1 MDLNLINVL
10 PQSKA
15 PSPSSSNVAPSD
27 KTKPAFADVLSAQPQ
42 PRSAHDGDPAAK
54 TATSK
59 VSGPKQDSEKKDKS
73 AKQVERDSKQAEAV
87 PTTDS
92 PIPPQTRTVPIE
104 IQRLSFFPCA
114 PTPAPDL
121 SDASLKAVDSKG
133 EKPLSML
140 GLTQASVVGNPAPSN
155 TAQTRTAVLPQA
167 SKGSPSFVEGIAQTQ
182 VAGNQPPTVQ
192 HQKAPESTSVGAALQ
207 NGSEIEKEV
216 PGGNDSPKAELAA
229 SGQTPAGSTPFAG
242 NLDATTTLANS
253 DPAADAK
260 PDSTTSV
267 KAGVTGDDKNP
278 PTNATPS
285 TVVAPDQAIGTL
297 VAAAEKVGAV
307 VSTTQSNTAKPVTR
321 QAGAST
327 KTAIS
332 QAKTETAKFSKSLAM
347 GAVVSDG
354 HPITAHPANK
364 QEDAAAKVSSQD
376 TSSDIKPAT
385 ADATAKEPVTSGAT
399 SAKDGAAP
407 VATTAPHSSTAQS
420 RDGIASGSAASASPD
435 APSHRDANSLPS
447 GRENSLTGA
456 EISGM
461 SKASLIERFR
471 QSEMRFGMQSGEFGR
486 IEVRTLLDH
495 HEVTAR
501 ISVERGDLSR
511 ALESELP
518 GLQKRLTDLDGPA
531 AKITLHEQSSGMSM
545 SGESGR
551 RPRTQEWQSSQPA
564 PSLRLE
570 PALAAATLCEAPV
583 AAEGLSIRI

>member
-10 PQSKA
+10 PQGKA
-15 PSPSSSNVAPSD
+15 SSPSFSNCAPVD
-27 KTKPAFADVLSAQPQ
+27 KTKPVFADVLSAQPQ
-42 PRSAHDGDPAAK
+42 AQSAHDSDPAAK

-59 VSGPKQDSEKKDKS
+59 VSGLKQDSEKKDKG
-73 AKQVERDSKQAEAV
+73 AKQVERDSKQAEAAPTAVSPV
-87 PTTDS
+87 PA
-92 PIPPQTRTVPIE
+92 QARAVPVE

-114 PTPAPDL
+114 PTTAPDL
-121 SDASLKAVDSKG
+121 SEASRKAVNSKG
-133 EKPLSML
+133 EKSVSTP
-140 GLTQASVVGNPAPSN
+140 GLTQAPVTSN
-155 TAQTRTAVLPQA
+155 HAQTRIAVLPQA
-167 SKGSPSFVEGIAQTQ
+167 SKGSPSSADGIAQTH
-182 VAGNQPPTVQ
+182 VAGDQSSAVR
-192 HQKAPESTSVGAALQ
+192 HQKVPESTRVEASLQ
-207 NGSEIEKEV
+207 NGNENEV
-216 PGGNDSPKAELAA
+216 PGSNDSPKPEIPA
-229 SGQTPAGSTPFAG
+229 SGQAPAGSIPSAAH
-242 NLDATTTLANS
+242 LDATTA
-253 DPAADAK
+253 PADFHSATEVKPEATIGAK
-260 PDSTTSV
+260 AAV
-267 KAGVTGDDKNP
+267 AGDDKNA

-285 TVVAPDQAIGTL
+285 TVVAPDQAISTL

-307 VSTTQSNTAKPVTR
+307 VSTAQSNNSKPAAR
-321 QAGAST
+321 PAGAAT

-332 QAKTETAKFSKSLAM
+332 QAKTETTKFSKSLAM

-364 QEDAAAKVSSQD
+364 QENSAAQASTQDA
-376 TSSDIKPAT
+376 SSDIKPAT
-385 ADATAKEPVTSGAT
+385 ADATAKEPVSSGAT
-399 SAKDGAAP
+399 SGKDGAAA

-420 RDGIASGSAASASPD
+420 RDGITSGSTAAASPD
-435 APSHRDANSLPS
+435 APPHRDANSLPT

-456 EISGM
+456 EISGL

-518 GLQKRLTDLDGPA
+518 GLQKRLSDLDGPA
-531 AKITLHEQSSGMSM
+531 AKITLYEQSSAMSM

-564 PSLRLE
+564 PSLRIE
-570 PALAAATLCEAPV
+570 PALAAATLGEAPI
-583 AAEGLSIRI
+583 ATEGLSIRI

>member
-15 PSPSSSNVAPSD
+15 SSPASSNCAPAD
-27 KTKPAFADVLSAQPQ
+27 KSKPVFADVLSAQSQ
-42 PRSAHDGDPAAK
+42 PRSAQDGDPAAK

-59 VSGPKQDSEKKDKS
+59 VSGLKQDSEKKNKS
-73 AKQVERDSKQAEAV
+73 AKQVERDAKQAEAV
-87 PTTDS
+87 PTAVS
-92 PIPPQTRTVPIE
+92 PVPAQNRTVPIE
-104 IQRLSFFPCA
+104 IQLLSFFPCA
-114 PTPAPDL
+114 PTTAPDL
-121 SDASLKAVDSKG
+121 SEASPKVVDSKG
-133 EKPLSML
+133 ETPASTP
-140 GLTQASVVGNPAPSN
+140 GLTQAPVTSN
-155 TAQTRTAVLPQA
+155 NAQTRTAVLPQA
-167 SKGSPSFVEGIAQTQ
+167 SKGSPSFADGIAQTQ
-182 VAGNQPPTVQ
+182 VAGDQSSTAS
-192 HQKAPESTSVGAALQ
+192 HQKVAASTSAEASPQDG
-207 NGSEIEKEV
+207 NENEV
-216 PGGNDSPKAELAA
+216 AGGNESPNPEIAA
-229 SGQTPAGSTPFAG
+229 SGQAPAGSIPFAA
-242 NLDATTTLANS
+242 NLDATTTVADS
-253 DPAADAK
+253 HPATDAK
-260 PDSTTSV
+260 PDTTTSA

-285 TVVAPDQAIGTL
+285 TVVAPDQAISTL
-297 VAAAEKVGAV
+297 VAAAEKIGAV
-307 VSTTQSNTAKPVTR
+307 VSTNQSNNSKPAAR
-321 QAGAST
+321 QAGAAT

-332 QAKTETAKFSKSLAM
+332 QAKTETTKFSKSLAM

-354 HPITAHPANK
+354 HPITAHPASK
-364 QEDAAAKVSSQD
+364 QENSAAQASTQDA
-376 TSSDIKPAT
+376 SSDIKPPT
-385 ADATAKEPVTSGAT
+385 TDATAKDTVASGAT
-399 SAKDGAAP
+399 SGKDGAAP

-435 APSHRDANSLPS
+435 APPHRDANSLPTL
-447 GRENSLTGA
+447 RENSLTGA
-456 EISGM
+456 EISSV

-570 PALAAATLCEAPV
+570 PALTAATLGETPV